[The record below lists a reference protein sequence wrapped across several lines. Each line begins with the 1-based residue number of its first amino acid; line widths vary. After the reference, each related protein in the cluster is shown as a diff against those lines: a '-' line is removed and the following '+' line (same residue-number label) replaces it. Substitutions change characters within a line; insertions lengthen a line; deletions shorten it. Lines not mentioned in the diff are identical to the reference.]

1 MRYGKSANDNE
12 RNGVKEM
19 KEIYRLTVR
28 TVDGAR
34 FISDYE
40 EEPKA
45 RIMMEKFFVTDRNL
59 LSFKWTEG
67 QDKAII
73 NLDKVASANVRRIRC
88 DDSEK
93 GEFDIDSGCSSRHG
107 QETYVGSIHIEEAS

>member
-1 MRYGKSANDNE
+1 MRYDKSVSDYYC
-12 RNGVKEM
+12 NGVKEM

-28 TVDGAR
+28 TVDGTR

-45 RIMMEKFFVTDRNL
+45 RIMMEKFFVTDKNL
-59 LSFKWTEG
+59 VSFKWTEG

-73 NLDKVASANVRRIRC
+73 RLDKVASANIRMIRSG
-88 DDSEK
+88 DSEK
-93 GEFDIDSGCSSRHG
+93 GELNIESGDIAKGG
-107 QETYVGSIHIEEAS
+107 QEAYIGAIHVEEVS